1 MGETKRGLAS
11 EEAVTVEILRLLHER
26 QNHGNWEEEKNP
38 KYKDEGLEN
47 KEIKEVKSVQ
57 LILKEHTGSL
67 GPNAADRHRFQIK
80 GPKDLSFPEPY
91 FGNCTVEIGLG
102 TGSLS

>member
-1 MGETKRGLAS
+1 MGTGKRK
-11 EEAVTVEILRLLHER
+11 
-26 QNHGNWEEEKNP
+26 KNP

-67 GPNAADRHRFQIK
+67 GPNAAERHRFHI
-80 GPKDLSFPEPY
+80 
-91 FGNCTVEIGLG
+91 
-102 TGSLS
+102 

>member
-1 MGETKRGLAS
+1 MGTGKRK
-11 EEAVTVEILRLLHER
+11 
-26 QNHGNWEEEKNP
+26 KNL

-67 GPNAADRHRFQIK
+67 GSYAAERHRFQIK

-91 FGNCTVEIGLG
+91 FGNCTVEICLG

>member
-11 EEAVTVEILRLLHER
+11 EEAVTGEILRLLQER
-26 QNHGNWEEEKNP
+26 QSHGNWEEEKNP

-57 LILKEHTGSL
+57 LILNEHT
-67 GPNAADRHRFQIK
+67 
-80 GPKDLSFPEPY
+80 
-91 FGNCTVEIGLG
+91 V
-102 TGSLS
+102 